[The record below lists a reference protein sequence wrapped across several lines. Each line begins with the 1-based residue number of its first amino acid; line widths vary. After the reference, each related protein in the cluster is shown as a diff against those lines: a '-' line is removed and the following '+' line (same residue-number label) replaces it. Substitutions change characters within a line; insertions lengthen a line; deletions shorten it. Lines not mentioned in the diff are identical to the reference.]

1 MDVSVKDR
9 GVYAFGP
16 FRLDP
21 VRRTLTRDGVP
32 VKLAARLFET
42 LLYLIEAQGRL
53 VEKDE
58 LLAAVWPGRIVE
70 EANLSQAISGLRKAL
85 SQEGTEEAFIVT
97 VPGRGYRFAAP
108 VRTESGAPAPGAEPA
123 AISHAAPSPPATPAP
138 EGQSAEPLSWWR
150 KHTFAVAACV
160 TLAAIGAITVAQ
172 RFPQR
177 GNALTKT
184 AFAPPPHSVA
194 VLPFAN
200 MSGDAGEEYFSDG
213 LAEELIDTLSTI
225 DAIHVAARVS
235 AFSFKGSQ
243 ATIADIAEKLNVGT
257 VLEGSV
263 RRDAT
268 HVRIAAQLI
277 DARSGFTLWSRTY
290 NRDRQQGDILQV
302 QADIA
307 GAVASALAV
316 KLLDAD
322 SEKLVRGGTHN
333 PRAFD
338 AYLRAMAN
346 NSPVADE
353 ARARQSFDDFTAAI
367 AIDPGYAAAYA
378 GRAAIG
384 NVLASLAGGPA
395 DVTAKRKMLAD
406 AMADADRAIAIEP
419 SLADAHWARALLL
432 RSSLDFTGASA
443 ELARARELAPGNAV
457 IESIFGYC
465 ETITGNTDVGVAAL
479 RHAVALDPLRA
490 SVYRNLASAL
500 TYARRYD
507 EALEAFR
514 YYEKINSHPSH
525 AEQMILGIIYLAKGD
540 AAAAVP
546 IFTGHDGFYDNEYL
560 AIADHALGRQNE
572 AEQHL
577 ARAQQQDG
585 DAGAYNYVAVYA
597 QWGQQDQALHWLQ
610 TALALRDPGLNE
622 LRTDPFLDPIRATP
636 QFHDIE
642 RQLHF
647 PP

>member
-21 VRRTLTRDGVP
+21 VRRTLTRDGVS

-58 LLAAVWPGRIVE
+58 LLAALCPGRFVE
-70 EANLSQAISGLRKAL
+70 DANLAQAISTLRKAL
-85 SQEGTEEAFIVT
+85 LVEGADDAYIAT

-108 VRTESGAPAPGAEPA
+108 VCTETGAPENR
-123 AISHAAPSPPATPAP
+123 SSATPAP
-138 EGQSAEPLSWWR
+138 LPAAAAPLVPAIPVAAWR
-150 KHTFAVAACV
+150 RRRTVALAAGIALASICAVAWS
-160 TLAAIGAITVAQ
+160 Q
-172 RFPQR
+172 RWKS
-177 GNALTKT
+177 N
-184 AFAPPPHSVA
+184 FAPPPHSVA

-200 MSGDAGEEYFSDG
+200 MSGDPSEDYFSDG

-243 ATIADIAEKLNVGT
+243 ATIADIAGKLNVGA

-263 RRDAT
+263 RRDASR
-268 HVRIAAQLI
+268 VRIAAQLI
-277 DARSGFTLWSRTY
+277 DARTGFTLWSRSY
-290 NRDRQQGDILQV
+290 DRDRAQGDILHV

-307 GAVASALAV
+307 GAVATALKV
-316 KLLDAD
+316 KLLGAD
-322 SEKLVRGGTHN
+322 SEKLTRGGTHN

-338 AYLRAMAN
+338 AYLLAMAN

-353 ARARQSFDDFTAAI
+353 ARARQSYADFTAAI
-367 AIDPGYAAAYA
+367 ALDPDYAAAYA

-384 NVLASLAGGPA
+384 NVLASLAGGQAGGPPDGA
-395 DVTAKRKMLAD
+395 VKRKLLD
-406 AMADADRAIAIEP
+406 SAMADADRAIALEP
-419 SLADAHWARALLL
+419 ELADAHWARALLL
-432 RSSLDFTGASA
+432 RSALDFTGAAA
-443 ELARARELAPGNAV
+443 EMTRARELAPGNAV

-465 ETITGNTDVGVAAL
+465 ENTAGHTDIGVAAL

-507 EALEAFR
+507 EALDAFHH
-514 YYEKINSHPSH
+514 YAQLNPHPSH
-525 AEQMILGIIYLAKGD
+525 AAQIILGMIYLAKGD
-540 AAAAVP
+540 AAAAEP
-546 IFTGHDGFYDNEYL
+546 IFAGNDGFYDNAYL
-560 AIADHALGRQNE
+560 AIAYHALGRQPE
-572 AEQHL
+572 AALHL

-585 DAGAYNYVAVYA
+585 DTGAYNYATVYA
-597 QWGQQDQALHWLQ
+597 QWGQPAEALHWLK
-610 TALALRDPGLNE
+610 TAMLLRDPGLAE
-622 LRTDPFLDPIRATP
+622 LRTDPFLDPVRAMP
-636 QFHDIE
+636 QFQDLE
-642 RQLHF
+642 RQLQF

>member
-21 VRRTLTRDGVP
+21 VRRTLTRDGTP

-58 LLAAVWPGRIVE
+58 LLATIWPGRFVE
-70 EANLSQAISGLRKAL
+70 EANLAQAISTLRKAL
-85 SQEGTEEAFIVT
+85 LVQGVADSYIAT

-108 VRTESGAPAPGAEPA
+108 VRTETGAPENRFTPP
-123 AISHAAPSPPATPAP
+123 PPAPV
-138 EGQSAEPLSWWR
+138 QAEMPRRWHRRVL
-150 KHTFAVAACV
+150 AAGAAL
-160 TLAAIGAITVAQ
+160 TLAGLAAIAWPHRKPPASPLAQ
-172 RFPQR
+172 SSF
-177 GNALTKT
+177 N
-184 AFAPPPHSVA
+184 PPPHSVA

-200 MSGDAGEEYFSDG
+200 MSGDAAQDYFSDG

-225 DAIHVAARVS
+225 NAIHVAARVS
-235 AFSFKGSQ
+235 AFSFKGSP
-243 ATIADIAEKLNVGT
+243 ATIADIAARLNVGT

-263 RRDAT
+263 RRDARN
-268 HVRIAAQLI
+268 VRIAAQLI
-277 DARSGFTLWSRTY
+277 DARTGFALWSGRY
-290 NRDRQQGDILQV
+290 DRDRSQGDILQV

-307 GAVASALAV
+307 GAVATALKV
-316 KLLDAD
+316 KLLGAD

-338 AYLRAMAN
+338 AYLLAMAN

-353 ARARQSFDDFTAAI
+353 ARARQSYTDFTTAI
-367 AIDPGYAAAYA
+367 ALDPNYAAAFA

-384 NVLASLAGGPA
+384 NVLASLAGGEAGGPPDA
-395 DVTAKRKMLAD
+395 AEKNRLLQA

-419 SLADAHWARALLL
+419 ELADAHWARALLL
-432 RSSLDFTGASA
+432 RSALDFTGAA
-443 ELARARELAPGNAV
+443 AALARARELAPGNAV

-465 ETITGNTDVGVAAL
+465 ETTAGHTDIGVAAL

-507 EALEAFR
+507 EALEAFHH
-514 YYEKINSHPSH
+514 YVQLNPHPSH
-525 AEQMILGIIYLAKGD
+525 AAQIILGMIYLAKGD
-540 AAAAVP
+540 AAAAERV
-546 IFTGHDGFYDNEYL
+546 FAGNDGFYDNAYL
-560 AIADHALGRQNE
+560 AIAYHELGRQKE
-572 AEQHL
+572 AELHL
-577 ARAQQQDG
+577 ARAQQQDAG
-585 DAGAYNYVAVYA
+585 TGAYNYATVYA
-597 QWGQQDQALHWLQ
+597 QWGQLDQALGWLQ
-610 TALALRDPGLNE
+610 KAVALRDPGLAE
-622 LRTDPFLDPIRATP
+622 LRTDPFLDPLRATP
-636 QFHDIE
+636 QFQAIE
-642 RQLHF
+642 RQLNF